1 MCSTNSSSSSSWCS
15 RPGFVFQPD
24 DEQLI
29 SFYLTNKVLGR
40 DYTVQDIATLDDIC
54 KYEPEDLPDLSTLK
68 SGVQEYYFFG
78 PPKYKSKNRTQLDR
92 KTRAGNW
99 KVTCRSRKIKSKNG
113 TVIGERTTL
122 VFYKGSIH
130 NGKRTSWFLYQY
142 SLISDL
148 PNQKKW
154 LFLYKLKKKDDGK
167 AEASSNESQPSS
179 DFPSVAE
186 DDTANEDAN
195 AISLDDLGDL
205 EMPEAEQGAL
215 LQMSSDE
222 SQPSHDLTTVAV
234 EDANAISLAD
244 LEGLIE
250 VEDEQVAHEVSH
262 LQPEMRSI
270 YQETYDSLLFEL
282 QPQLH
287 VEQQQA
293 ASSSSRGFP
302 LSNDSSGDTSQNHC
316 YSGNISLDSEL
327 QPQMHW
333 EQQAF
338 SSSWFPSSN
347 DSQNHYYSGH
357 INEEEDVLQYWHSP
371 QFNETFLE
379 EGSNYHT

>member
-40 DYTVQDIATLDDIC
+40 DNFVQDIATLDDIC
-54 KYEPEDLPDLSTLK
+54 KYEPEDLPDFSTLE
-68 SGVQEYYFFG
+68 SGVQEYYFFC
-78 PPKYKSKNRTQLDR
+78 PPKYKSKNSTQLDR

-99 KVTCRSRKIKSKNG
+99 KVTCRRRKIKSKNG

-122 VFYKGSIH
+122 VFFKGSIPDG
-130 NGKRTSWFLYQY
+130 NRTSWFLYQY

-148 PNQKKW
+148 PNQKKRV
-154 LFLYKLKKKDDGK
+154 FLYKLKKKDNGK

-179 DFPSVAE
+179 DFPSIAE
-186 DDTANEDAN
+186 EDAAN
-195 AISLDDLGDL
+195 AISLDDLRDS

-215 LQMSSDE
+215 PQMSSDE

-250 VEDEQVAHEVSH
+250 VEDEQIAHEVSQ
-262 LQPEMRSI
+262 LQPEMSSI
-270 YQETYDSLLFEL
+270 YQETYDNLLFEL
-282 QPQLH
+282 QPQMH

-293 ASSSSRGFP
+293 APSSSWGFP

-338 SSSWFPSSN
+338 SSSWSFPSS
-347 DSQNHYYSGH
+347 DGSQNHYYSGH
-357 INEEEDVLQYWHSP
+357 INEEEDVLQYWNLP
-371 QFNETFLE
+371 QFNEPFLE